1 MNKLSVK
8 IRCNTNFPEKSD
20 KKWRLLVGETE
31 HLVDDVEAKCK
42 TFTTTD
48 VVTVNGESVT
58 KYHMS
63 CKAKTLEFQTKKGKT
78 KAILK

>member
-8 IRCNTNFPEKSD
+8 IRYNTNFPERSD

-31 HLVDDVEAKCK
+31 HLVDDIEAKCK
-42 TFTTTD
+42 TYTTTD
-48 VVTVNGESVT
+48 QVVVDGKAVT

-63 CKAKTLEFQTKKGKT
+63 CKAKTLEFQTKKGQT
-78 KAILK
+78 KAIIK